1 MSLKQSLGAWVVRAW
16 QVDPELLFKLRFEVA
31 SRWSGVRNLLSV
43 SYHRKLKLLRLERG
57 LSLNVGSGGRGL
69 PGWINTDAVGHP
81 SDQTFPCDV
90 RRGIPLSDGSAA
102 RIFAE
107 HVLEHLG
114 FRHELPRV
122 LHEFFR
128 VLEPGGRVR
137 IIVPDGRRFAEAYLR
152 NDPALWTALGLDPFP
167 ADMPTPMAMLNHV
180 FHQGGEHH
188 FAYDYETLEWA
199 LRQAGFAGVT
209 RTAYRDSGDP
219 LLAIDRREHA
229 PYSLYVEA
237 VKP

>member
-1 MSLKQSLGAWVVRAW
+1 M
-16 QVDPELLFKLRFEVA
+16 
-31 SRWSGVRNLLSV
+31 
-43 SYHRKLKLLRLERG
+43 
-57 LSLNVGSGGRGL
+57 
-69 PGWINTDAVGHP
+69 
-81 SDQTFPCDV
+81 
-90 RRGIPLSDGSAA
+90 RRGIPLSDGSVA

-107 HVLEHLG
+107 HLVEHLG
-114 FRHELPRV
+114 FRHELPGV
-122 LHEFFR
+122 LREFLR
-128 VLEPGGRVR
+128 VLESGGRLR
-137 IIVPDGRRFAEAYLR
+137 IVVPDGRRFAEAYLR
-152 NDPALWTALGLDPFP
+152 NDPALWAALGLDPFP

-199 LRQAGFAGVT
+199 LREAGFSGVT
-209 RTAYRDSGDP
+209 RSACGVSGDP